1 MGLYFRRS
9 VRFGPLRVN
18 FSKSG
23 VGLSAGV
30 RGLRV
35 GTGPRGNYIHAGAR
49 GVYYRAALPGPAV
62 RRRVAP
68 RPAPAAVPSP
78 VPAGTDGSLE
88 AFKSIASAEA
98 AQMSDCSSD
107 SLLDEIRTKHQRIRF
122 WPWMAAL
129 GAIEIL
135 VSWNH
140 GLPGWVT
147 GILALG
153 CAVTTLFV
161 FRWDVRRK
169 LTIVHYDLEAAAEQ
183 ALAQLVGAAA
193 KLRQCRGLWH
203 LTGQAVVRDG
213 KYHAGAA
220 TTVRRGKALVAERL
234 PPYVVANL
242 NPIAVSLSKISLYFF
257 PDRVLVYQGKRVGAV
272 SYGALRCTGSDVR
285 FIEDGAPPSD
295 TEVVGRTWRYVNKS
309 GGPDRRFK
317 DNRQLPVCRYGE
329 VSLASD
335 SGLNEVLQ
343 LSNAALV
350 AEFVSAVEGLRR

>member
-35 GTGPRGNYIHAGAR
+35 GTGPRGNYIHAGVR
-49 GVYYRAALPGPAV
+49 GFYYRAAFQGTTS
-62 RRRVAP
+62 RRRVDP
-68 RPAPAAVPSP
+68 RPIPAPTPLPA
-78 VPAGTDGSLE
+78 PAGTDGSLG
-88 AFKSIASAEA
+88 AFTSIASADA
-98 AQMSDCSSD
+98 AQMSDSSSD
-107 SLLDEIRTKHQRIRF
+107 SLLDEIRTKHKRIRF
-122 WPWMAAL
+122 WPWMAVL
-129 GAIEIL
+129 GAVEIL
-135 VSWNH
+135 ESWNR

-147 GILALG
+147 GMIVLG
-153 CAVTTLFV
+153 CLVGVLLV

-169 LTIVHYDLEAAAEQ
+169 LTIVHYDLDETAEQ
-183 ALAQLVGAAA
+183 AFAQLVGIAA
-193 KLRQCRGLWH
+193 RFGQCRGLWH

-220 TTVRRGKALVAERL
+220 TTVLRGKALVAERL

-242 NPIAVSLSKISLYFF
+242 NPIAVDLSKLSLYFF
-257 PDRVLVYQGKRVGAV
+257 PDRVLVYQSNRVGAV
-272 SYGALRCTGSDVR
+272 SYGVLKCAGSDVR
-285 FIEDGAPPSD
+285 LIEDGAPPSD
-295 TEVVGRTWRYVNKS
+295 AEVVGHTWRYVNKS

-329 VSLASD
+329 VSIASD
-335 SGLNEVLQ
+335 SGLNEVLW

-350 AEFVSAVEGLRR
+350 TEFVRAVEGLRR